1 MLQCKSCGSS
11 EAVKN
16 GVVKSKQRYKC
27 KTCGRTFR
35 EGDKRQIHDFDKK
48 VKVLK
53 LYLEGVGIRSISR
66 VEGVSAPVIL
76 DLIKDYSKIIKE
88 KLAEIKLPESAKE
101 IQILELDELFTY
113 CQKKLTKSTSGLLLI
128 GSEMRLLTLK

>member
-1 MLQCKSCGSS
+1 MLSCKSCGSS

-16 GVVKSKQRYKC
+16 GFVKNKQRYKC
-27 KTCGRTFR
+27 KSCGRTFR

-53 LYLEGVGIRSISR
+53 LYLEGAGIRSISR
-66 VEGVSAPVIL
+66 VEGVSPPVIL

-88 KLAEIKLPESAKE
+88 KLNEIKLPESAKE

-128 GSEMRLLTLK
+128 GSEMKLLTLK